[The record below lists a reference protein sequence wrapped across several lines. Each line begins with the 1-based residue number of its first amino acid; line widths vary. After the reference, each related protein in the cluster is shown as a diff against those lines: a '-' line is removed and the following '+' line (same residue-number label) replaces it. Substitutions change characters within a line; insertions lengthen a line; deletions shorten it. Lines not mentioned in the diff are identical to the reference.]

1 MKSLLLAASLSVV
14 CLSVSA
20 ESSIKS
26 NKEPVKS
33 EEVKKKSDVE
43 SKSLKIKELKEKIAK
58 LQRARDI
65 LKRKAAMAAMSGDR
79 SALIYQAKI
88 NQAFIKAVAE
98 NNLVIAKKLIDHG
111 ASING
116 NILLNKNVLQIILK
130 NLRSDVMRNFISAQ
144 IKDHKKF
151 RKEISPL
158 MLASLSGHTEMVQLL
173 LKNGAKVNFGREGGA
188 GPLSFAAAE
197 GHAEIVFLL
206 IKAGATIRTPEL
218 AEKLV
223 ICSAASG
230 NARVFNILT
239 KAYQKLNSWNNSSL
253 IVATQYGSTEIVKI
267 LLNKGV
273 DVNHKDVE
281 GATPLII
288 ASKMDNFD
296 LVKLLISKG
305 ADVNAQ
311 DNLGTTALMFAAQ
324 NNNIEIANQLIVEG
338 ANINAK
344 DSIGTVALMYA
355 AYHNHTEVSQLL
367 INRGSDVNFRDSR
380 GATPL
385 IVAAQNNCK
394 DVAKFLLDQ
403 PKINVDCT
411 FCGNTALM
419 FAVNNC
425 DIDMVRQLLRKKAK
439 FDIENKEGFTALAIA
454 KEKLSEKLS
463 DEQKSNLDS
472 IIKILEKSGA
482 KI

>member
-20 ESSIKS
+20 ESSAKLDE
-26 NKEPVKS
+26 KPVKS
-33 EEVKKKSDVE
+33 EEIKEKSDVE
-43 SKSLKIKELKEKIAK
+43 SKALNIKELKEKLAK
-58 LQRARDI
+58 IKKSRDI

-98 NNLVIAKKLIDHG
+98 NNLAIAKKLIDHG
-111 ASING
+111 ASVNG
-116 NILLNKNVLQIILK
+116 NILLSPNVLQIVLK
-130 NLRSDVMRNFISAQ
+130 NLHSDVMRDFIGSQ
-144 IKDHKKF
+144 IKDYKKF

-173 LKNGAKVNFGREGGA
+173 LKNGAKVNSGIEGGA

-197 GHAEIVFLL
+197 GHAKIVFLL
-206 IKAGATIRTPEL
+206 IKAGATIKTPEL

-239 KAYQKLNSWNNSSL
+239 KAYQKLNFWNNSSL
-253 IVATQYGSTEIVKI
+253 IIATRYGNTEIVKI

-273 DVNHKDVE
+273 DVNHKDFE

-288 ASKMDNFD
+288 ASRMDNFK

-305 ADVNAQ
+305 ADVNAK

-324 NNNIEIANQLIVEG
+324 NNSIEIANQLIVEG
-338 ANINAK
+338 ANVNEK

-355 AYHNHTEVSQLL
+355 AY
-367 INRGSDVNFRDSR
+367 
-380 GATPL
+380 
-385 IVAAQNNCK
+385 
-394 DVAKFLLDQ
+394 
-403 PKINVDCT
+403 
-411 FCGNTALM
+411 
-419 FAVNNC
+419 
-425 DIDMVRQLLRKKAK
+425 
-439 FDIENKEGFTALAIA
+439 
-454 KEKLSEKLS
+454 
-463 DEQKSNLDS
+463 
-472 IIKILEKSGA
+472 
-482 KI
+482 